1 MLIYILFM
9 AAIAVFLYKESIRL
23 LKNESRLL
31 KEFADDPIARKT
43 ALSLMRKVLL
53 SALLSAGLMLA
64 CFIVTKLTGVM
75 PKPLAAISILAYTIG
90 FIFAMV
96 KAKNMK

>member
-64 CFIVTKLTGVM
+64 CFVVTKLTGVM

>member
-9 AAIAVFLYKESIRL
+9 AAIAIFLYKESIRL

-64 CFIVTKLTGVM
+64 CFVVTKLTGVM